1 MAEGLARASAPDGWQ
16 VYSAGSNP
24 ATLSSRAVAAMQE
37 IGLDIGNH
45 YSKGLEDVPLAEA
58 DWVITLCAEEECP
71 VAFTRGARID
81 WALPD
86 PAASAESAEARRTA
100 FRAARDAI
108 SAKLDAFWRDEA
120 RGP

>member
-24 ATLSSRAVAAMQE
+24 STLSSRAVVVMQE
-37 IGLDIGNH
+37 IGLDISDH
-45 YSKGLEDVPLAEA
+45 YSKGLDDVPLADA

-71 VAFTRGARID
+71 VAFTRGTRLD

-86 PAASAESAEARRTA
+86 PAAPAESEEAGRAA
-100 FRAARDAI
+100 FGAARDAI
-108 SAKLDAFWRDEA
+108 SAKLDAFWQGEA